1 MLSVDISVVNSVEED
16 EDSSVKVV
24 FSVVVS
30 EKSVEEMSVIVIDD
44 DGPDDVVEE
53 LKSEVELKEEL
64 SADISVVTS
73 VEDSSVEV
81 AISVVVSETP
91 VDNGVVIVFDGDGV
105 STVDVTLE
113 VASGLV
119 VTEDVSVDVSVVDSM
134 DVEEKK
140 VEVSVV
146 DSVGVVDDNGSSV
159 EETAVDVKSDVGLK
173 DEVSVDISVDEEDC
187 HVEIVVSVVDVSV
200 DEISVIVLDVG
211 EPSVDMLGVTSVVEL
226 ACVVDEVSSIVSV
239 VSEKLVDVLSVIVFD
254 DVERFV
260 DDDAVDVTSGVVE
273 EEEISVDASVDDDE
287 ILVNVVVSVFSSE
300 KSVLSVTELGDDET
314 SVDVLKDDVK
324 SRVELKE
331 ELSIGVSDV
340 IVEVASVTLVE
351 EEVWVDIS
359 VVFSDDDEDSVT
371 VVTSVVDSEKLV
383 DEVSLVVGAV
393 VNLEVVALSEV
404 VDVGVVVVGHASPL
418 HGTVGGVNLV
428 VVAGSIA
435 VVSRTTISDKVVE
448 T

>member
-383 DEVSLVVGAV
+383 DEVSVKYG
-393 VNLEVVALSEV
+393 
-404 VDVGVVVVGHASPL
+404 
-418 HGTVGGVNLV
+418 
-428 VVAGSIA
+428 
-435 VVSRTTISDKVVE
+435 
-448 T
+448 

>member
-340 IVEVASVTLVE
+340 IVEVASVTLVG

>member
-159 EETAVDVKSDVGLK
+159 EETAVDVKSDVGLN

-273 EEEISVDASVDDDE
+273 EEEISVDASVDDE

-340 IVEVASVTLVE
+340 IVEVASVTLVG

-359 VVFSDDDEDSVT
+359 VVFSNDDEDSVT

-404 VDVGVVVVGHASPL
+404 VDVGVVAVGHAFPI
-418 HGTVGGVNLV
+418 HGTVGGLNLV
-428 VVAGSIA
+428 VIVGSIA
-435 VVSRTTISDKVVE
+435 VVSKTTISDKVVE